1 MKRFILTILL
11 LLTYSIAGAADPDI
25 LIKFFGHSGITDK
38 RSIYHGEMLQY
49 YVNEPTLGEGLP
61 KNVLAKFRPLEETKI
76 NAVYAVLLSDGRK
89 TQDWYA
95 YLVKENE
102 IWKLSAIRN
111 LALSGVFYS
120 ALKELE
126 TTNQRTVEEE
136 WQYQNMLLMIKSDTE
151 LKTFLIN
158 NLNYFKKVYSLFS
171 NGRIKQSEIEA
182 KRLFINHVGY
192 NGAVFEL
199 NIGGILDNSV
209 GYLYVPPG
217 TNPPKMSPSDFIYVE
232 EVADR
237 WYIYKTT

>member
-1 MKRFILTILL
+1 MKRFFLTIILL
-11 LLTYSIAGAADPDI
+11 FIHSIAVAADPDI
-25 LIKFFGHSGITDK
+25 LIKFFGHSGIIDK

-49 YVNEPTLGEGLP
+49 YVNKPTLGEGLP
-61 KNVLAKFRPLEETKI
+61 KNVLANFRPLEETKSK
-76 NAVYAVLLSDGRK
+76 AVYAVLLSDGRK

-95 YLVKENE
+95 YLVKEND
-102 IWKLSAIRN
+102 IWKICAIRN

-126 TTNQRTVEEE
+126 TKNQRTVEEE
-136 WQYQNMLLMIKSDTE
+136 WQYQNMLLTIKSDSE
-151 LKTFLIN
+151 LKTYLIN
-158 NLNYFKKVYSLFS
+158 NFNDFKNVFSLYS
-171 NGRIKQSEIEA
+171 NGEIKQSEIEA

-217 TNPPKMSPSDFIYVE
+217 TNQPKMSTSDFIYVE